1 MKSKPY
7 RPVIPL
13 QDYLRIFRVIN
24 AVATSLGNDSNSICL
39 FFSVTG
45 AAILKEFYR
54 KEARV
59 LVGSAFYLLDD
70 ASSLVL
76 AITKFDD
83 DQLSKSIVESD
94 RDGFHAWL
102 ECEGQI
108 IDFQAPVFPE
118 ALARTGNPI
127 RIPRKMF
134 QKRRDRMGSGPSLL
148 DQVGDFY
155 VEPNLALTNLLVA
168 GILEHQLSLDL
179 MHVCMTWFVKPPK
192 AIPRQFSMQG
202 DTGNVVHMEL
212 GNFDLI
218 GAW

>member
-1 MKSKPY
+1 MKTQSH

-13 QDYLRIFRVIN
+13 LDYLRIFRVIN
-24 AVATSLGNDSNSICL
+24 AVVTSIGNDSNSTCL

-45 AAILKEFYR
+45 AAILKQFYG
-54 KEARV
+54 KDSRV
-59 LVGSAFYLLDD
+59 LVGSAFYLVDD
-70 ASSLVL
+70 ATSSVL
-76 AITKFDD
+76 AITKFEDG
-83 DQLSKSIVESD
+83 QLDKRIVESD

-118 ALARTGNPI
+118 ALNKSGNSV

-134 QKRRDRMGSGPSLL
+134 QKLRDRMSAGPEL
-148 DQVGDFY
+148 QGEVGDFFL
-155 VEPNLALTNLLVA
+155 VPNLALTNVLVP

-179 MHVCMTWFVKPPK
+179 MNICMTWYVKPPK
-192 AIPRQFSMQG
+192 PIPRRFAMQG
-202 DTGNVVHMEL
+202 DKGNVVQTEL
-212 GNFDLI
+212 SDIDLV